1 MKVALWNLLG
11 DNHGCATNKRAVGI
25 LRRSVESREKQ
36 RSGSWLTKQ
45 KASVRVGPFVIF
57 IVEDVILS

>member
-1 MKVALWNLLG
+1 MKVAVWNLLG
-11 DNHGCATNKRAVGI
+11 DNHSCAANKRAVGI

-36 RSGSWLTKQ
+36 RSGSWLTKH

>member
-11 DNHGCATNKRAVGI
+11 DNHGCAANKRVVGI

-36 RSGSWLTKQ
+36 RSGSWLTKHQ
-45 KASVRVGPFVIF
+45 ASVRVGPFVIF